1 MNMSGQFFKKTM
13 RDVPLDGKTVLV
25 RADYNVPL
33 EKGEITNDYRITQSV
48 PTIQELRDR
57 GCKVVIISHLGRPKG
72 MIAPAFT
79 LEPVAK
85 RLREL
90 LQTEVKFIGDCIG
103 DRALQAT
110 KNLQPGEVILLE
122 NLRFHEGEE
131 ANDSNFA
138 KQLAEASNAEYF
150 VQDGFGV
157 VHRAHASTEA
167 ITHFLPS
174 VAGLLLEKE
183 YTTIAGAMESPE
195 HPFVAILGGAK
206 ISDKIAV
213 IERFVQIADHIIIGG
228 AMANTFLKY
237 KGYVIGKSVAEDGL
251 DDVMDKIYAAAAE
264 KVGAENVDD
273 FIVLPTDVAVATD
286 IEPTERRVTV
296 ASDEIAE
303 DEYALDIGPISTGRA
318 ANIIADAKMII
329 WNGPL
334 GYTTIPQFAHGSAK
348 IALAMVQNTEAETII
363 GGGDTA
369 EFVLGWDAKEGASF
383 SHVSTGGGASLD
395 LMSGERLP
403 GIEALMDA

>member
-1 MNMSGQFFKKTM
+1 MTDRFFKKTM
-13 RDVPLDGKTVLV
+13 RDVPLDGKTILV

-33 EKGEITNDYRITQSV
+33 EKGEIADDYRITQSI

-79 LEPVAK
+79 LEPVAE
-85 RLREL
+85 RLSEL
-90 LQTEVKFIGDCIG
+90 LNIEVKFVTDCIG
-103 DRALQAT
+103 DRVIQAV
-110 KNLQPGEVILLE
+110 KKLQPGDVLLLE

-138 KQLAEASNAEYF
+138 KQLAEASNAAYF

-183 YTTIAGAMESPE
+183 YATISSAMESPE

-213 IERFVQIADHIIIGG
+213 IERLIQVADHIIIGG

-237 KGYVIGKSVAEDGL
+237 KGYVIGKSISEDGL
-251 DDVMDKIYAAAAE
+251 DDVMDRIYAAATE
-264 KVGAENVDD
+264 KVGADNVDD
-273 FIVLPTDVAVATD
+273 FIILPADVAVATEID
-286 IEPTERRVTV
+286 SAQRRVTV

-334 GYTTIPQFAHGSAK
+334 GYTTIPQFAHGSARV
-348 IALAMVQNTEAETII
+348 ALAMVQNTEAETII

-369 EFVLGWDAKEGASF
+369 ELVLGWDAKKGGSF

-395 LMSGERLP
+395 LMSGEKLP
-403 GIEALMDA
+403 GVEVLLDA

>member
-1 MNMSGQFFKKTM
+1 M

-33 EKGEITNDYRITQSV
+33 EKGEIADDYRITQSI

-72 MIAPAFT
+72 MIAPAFM
-79 LEPVAK
+79 LEPVAE
-85 RLREL
+85 RLSEL
-90 LQTEVKFIGDCIG
+90 LNIEVKFVTDCIG
-103 DRALQAT
+103 DRVIQAV
-110 KNLQPGEVILLE
+110 KKLQPGDVLLLE

-138 KQLAEASNAEYF
+138 KQLAEASSATYF

-183 YTTIAGAMESPE
+183 YATISSAMESPE

-213 IERFVQIADHIIIGG
+213 IERLIQVADHIIIGG

-237 KGYVIGKSVAEDGL
+237 KGYVIGKSISEDGL
-251 DDVMDKIYAAAAE
+251 DDVMDRIYVAATE
-264 KVGAENVDD
+264 KVGADNVDD
-273 FIVLPTDVAVATD
+273 FIILPADVAVATEID
-286 IEPTERRVTV
+286 SAQRRVTV

-348 IALAMVQNTEAETII
+348 VALAMVQNTEAETII

-369 EFVLGWDAKEGASF
+369 EFVLGWDAKKGGSF

-395 LMSGERLP
+395 LMSGEKLP
-403 GIEALMDA
+403 GVEVLLDA